1 MMPRRMTDDRRR
13 QNAVVSDGSPPETAA
28 RILARPSMLAL
39 HLLALV
45 AIVGCVV
52 AGVWQ
57 LGVYQSEQDDE
68 RDARA
73 AAAPASLTTMLGPDE
88 GITNALVGA
97 PVFAEGQ
104 YAPAAQQILI
114 ADRRHAGRDGYWVVS
129 PLLLETGSAILV
141 VRGWTPEQS
150 APPVPSAPVTV
161 TGSLRPGEEPGAD
174 SVLGSDRV
182 VDTIRTPSLVGQL
195 PYDLYSAVLI
205 RTAEEPRPSDGL
217 VPVDPSAPDVPWT
230 DGLRNLAYALQ
241 WWVFGAFAV
250 FMWWRIC
257 VDQVARRRSPPA
269 EQPSDAGSL
278 TR

>member
-1 MMPRRMTDDRRR
+1 M
-13 QNAVVSDGSPPETAA
+13 SDGSPPETAV
-28 RILARPSMLAL
+28 RVLVRPSMLAL
-39 HLLALV
+39 HLFALV
-45 AIVGCVV
+45 AIAGCVV
-52 AGVWQ
+52 AGIWQ

-68 RDARA
+68 RDARV
-73 AAAPASLTTMLGPDE
+73 AAAPTSLTTTLGPDE
-88 GITNALVGA
+88 GMTNELVGA
-97 PVFAEGQ
+97 PVFADGQ
-104 YAPAAQQILI
+104 YAPATQQILI
-114 ADRRHAGRDGYWVVS
+114 ADRSHNGRDGYWVVS
-129 PLLLETGSAILV
+129 PLLLDTGSAILV

-161 TGSLRPGEEPGAD
+161 TGSLQPGEEPGAD
-174 SVLGSDRV
+174 SVLGPDRV

-217 VPVDPSAPDVPWT
+217 VPVDPSAPEVPWT

-241 WWVFGAFAV
+241 WWVFGAFAA

-257 VDQVARRRSPPA
+257 IDQLVRRRSPPA
-269 EQPSDAGSL
+269 DDRSDAGSL

>member
-1 MMPRRMTDDRRR
+1 
-13 QNAVVSDGSPPETAA
+13 
-28 RILARPSMLAL
+28 MLAV
-39 HLLALV
+39 HLLAVV
-45 AIVGCVV
+45 ATAGCVV
-52 AGVWQ
+52 AGIWQ

-73 AAAPASLTTMLGPDE
+73 SDAPESLTATLGPDE
-88 GITNALVGA
+88 GLTNELVGA
-97 PVFAEGQ
+97 PVFAAGR

-114 ADRRHAGRDGYWVVS
+114 ADRSHEGRDGYWVVS
-129 PLLLETGSAILV
+129 PLLLESGSAILV
-141 VRGWTPEQS
+141 VRGWTPGQS
-150 APPVPSAPVTV
+150 APPVPTAPVTV
-161 TGSLRPGEEPGAD
+161 TGSLQPGEEPGAD
-174 SVLGSDRV
+174 SVLGRDRV

-205 RTAEEPRPSDGL
+205 RTAEEPRQSDGL
-217 VPVDPSAPDVPWT
+217 APVDPSAPEVSWT

-241 WWVFGAFAV
+241 WWVFTAFAV

-257 VDQVARRRSPPA
+257 ADQLARRRSPPA

>member
-1 MMPRRMTDDRRR
+1 M
-13 QNAVVSDGSPPETAA
+13 SDGGSAATAV
-28 RILARPSMLAL
+28 RVLARPSMLAL

-45 AIVGCVV
+45 AISVCVV
-52 AGVWQ
+52 AGIWQ
-57 LGVYQSEQDDE
+57 LGVYQSEQDDISE
-68 RDARA
+68 ARA
-73 AAAPASLTTMLGPDE
+73 SAAPESLTTTLGPDE
-88 GITNALVGA
+88 GLTNELVGM

-114 ADRRHAGRDGYWVVS
+114 SDRTRDGRAGYWVVS
-129 PLLLETGSAILV
+129 PLLLENGSAILV

-150 APPVPSAPVTV
+150 APPVPTAPVTV
-161 TGSLRPGEEPGAD
+161 TGSLQPGEEPGAD
-174 SVLGSDRV
+174 SVLGPDRV

-205 RTAEEPRPSDGL
+205 RTDEEPRPTDGL
-217 VPVDPSAPDVPWT
+217 APVDPSAPAVPWT

-241 WWVFGAFAV
+241 WWVFGAFAA

-257 VDQVARRRSPPA
+257 VDQLARRRSPPA

>member
-1 MMPRRMTDDRRR
+1 
-13 QNAVVSDGSPPETAA
+13 VSDGASPASA
-28 RILARPSMLAL
+28 VRVLVRPSMLAL
-39 HLLALV
+39 HLLALA
-45 AIVGCVV
+45 AIALCVG
-52 AGVWQ
+52 AGIWQ
-57 LGVYQSEQDDE
+57 LGVYESEQDDS

-73 AAAPASLTTMLGPDE
+73 SAAPESLTTTLGPDE
-88 GITNALVGA
+88 GLTSELVGV
-97 PVFAEGQ
+97 PVIAEGQ

-114 ADRRHAGRDGYWVVS
+114 ADRSHDGRDGYWVVS

-150 APPVPSAPVTV
+150 APPVPTAPVTV
-161 TGSLRPGEEPGAD
+161 TGSLQPGEEPGAD
-174 SVLGSDRV
+174 SVLGRDRV

-205 RTAEEPRPSDGL
+205 RTAEEPRPTDRL
-217 VPVDPSAPDVPWT
+217 APVDPSAPDVPWT

-241 WWVFGAFAV
+241 WWIFGAFAA

-257 VDQVARRRSPPA
+257 ADQLARRRSPPA